1 MTLVASYA
9 LTSAFWIVLLL
20 IAACMLVIALG
31 PTHFDRLVATDLSL
45 VLIAVELTIYAA
57 IRRTPI
63 YMDAALIIAILS
75 YLVTVVVARMVDKG
89 KVLWF

>member
-1 MTLVASYA
+1 MIAHIA
-9 LTSAFWIVLLL
+9 LLCAFWSILLL

-31 PTHFDRLVATDLSL
+31 PSHFDRLVATDLSL
-45 VLIAVELTIYAA
+45 VLIAVELSVFAA
-57 IRRTPI
+57 IQRTSI

-75 YLVTVVVARMVDKG
+75 YLVTVVVARMIDKG